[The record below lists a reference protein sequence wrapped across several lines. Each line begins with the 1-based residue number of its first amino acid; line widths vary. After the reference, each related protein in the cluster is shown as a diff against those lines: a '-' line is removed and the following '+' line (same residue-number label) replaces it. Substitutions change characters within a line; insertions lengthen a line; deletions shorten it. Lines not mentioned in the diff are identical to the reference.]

1 MELYEF
7 YPKIFEKKIPLNLL
21 EITSRNYSNWKKENL
36 LYNAKKFNKE
46 EDEKREKRQRAP
58 PQESRQQR
66 HMICLQN

>member
-21 EITSRNYSNWKKENL
+21 DITSRNYSNWKKENL

-46 EDEKREKRQRAP
+46 DYEKRHYKIRLW
-58 PQESRQQR
+58 SRS
-66 HMICLQN
+66 